1 MKTKRILI
9 FILWA
14 FVPMIGTGL
23 FLHFAGAA
31 ASQAESSPVAAMT
44 GFLFSAGAMLI
55 PLLAV
60 VFTQLICREPVLE
73 GVGISFRINRWWW
86 IGWLLIPVLALA
98 ILGMS
103 LLMPGARWAADS
115 ELIQLSLAQMP
126 QGFGPWGLIAVSLFS
141 GLLAGATLNA
151 VFAFGEEVAWRG
163 FLVREFKGR
172 KFLTASLL
180 IGVIWGFWHFPLILN
195 GHNYPD
201 HPVPGVF
208 MMVLMCTALTPILL
222 YFRQKSGSVIVPA
235 VMHGTFNAVV
245 GISNLFVLPQ
255 NDLLIGAPGLAGL
268 IVLLLTD
275 VGLFLFDRYVTR
287 ENLFSKP
294 VEAA

>member
-31 ASQAESSPVAAMT
+31 ASQAEISPVAAMT

-86 IGWLLIPVLALA
+86 IGWLLIPVIALA

-115 ELIQLSLAQMP
+115 ELLQLSLAQMP

-163 FLVREFKGR
+163 FLVREFKDR

>member
-86 IGWLLIPVLALA
+86 IGWLLIPVIALA

-115 ELIQLSLAQMP
+115 ELLQLSLAQMP

-163 FLVREFKGR
+163 FLVREFKDR

-294 VEAA
+294 IEAA

>member
-86 IGWLLIPVLALA
+86 IGWLLIPVISLA

-115 ELIQLSLAQMP
+115 ELPQLSLAQMP

-163 FLVREFKGR
+163 FLVREFKDR

>member
-86 IGWLLIPVLALA
+86 IGWLLIPVMALA

-115 ELIQLSLAQMP
+115 ELLQLSLAQMP

-163 FLVREFKGR
+163 FLVREFKDR

>member
-31 ASQAESSPVAAMT
+31 ASQAESSPVAAMM

-115 ELIQLSLAQMP
+115 ELLQLSLAQMP

-163 FLVREFKGR
+163 FLVREFKDR

>member
-31 ASQAESSPVAAMT
+31 TSQAEISPVAAMT

-86 IGWLLIPVLALA
+86 IGWLLIPVISLA

-115 ELIQLSLAQMP
+115 ELLQLSLAQMP

-163 FLVREFKGR
+163 FLVREFKDR

>member
-31 ASQAESSPVAAMT
+31 TSQAEISPVAAMT

-115 ELIQLSLAQMP
+115 ELLQLSLAQMP

-163 FLVREFKGR
+163 FLVREFKDR

>member
-86 IGWLLIPVLALA
+86 IGWLLIPVIALA

-115 ELIQLSLAQMP
+115 ELLQLSLAQMP

-141 GLLAGATLNA
+141 GLLAGAMLNA

-163 FLVREFKGR
+163 FLVREFKDR

>member
-163 FLVREFKGR
+163 FLVREFKDR

-287 ENLFSKP
+287 ENLFSKL

>member
-163 FLVREFKGR
+163 FLVREFKDR

>member
-115 ELIQLSLAQMP
+115 ELLQLSLAQMP

-163 FLVREFKGR
+163 FLVREFKDR

>member
-31 ASQAESSPVAAMT
+31 VSQAESSPVAAMM

-115 ELIQLSLAQMP
+115 ELLQLSLAQMP

>member
-1 MKTKRILI
+1 MKTKSILI

-31 ASQAESSPVAAMT
+31 ASQAEISPVAAMT

-86 IGWLLIPVLALA
+86 IGWLLIPVIALA

-115 ELIQLSLAQMP
+115 ELLQLSLAQMP

-163 FLVREFKGR
+163 FLVREFKDR

>member
-86 IGWLLIPVLALA
+86 IGWLLIPVIALA

-115 ELIQLSLAQMP
+115 ELLQLSLAQMP

-163 FLVREFKGR
+163 FLVREFKDR

-294 VEAA
+294 IEVA